1 MCFHILKISLKCRMI
16 LGRPGSGKPAAP
28 ESFVPRERE
37 QSAEGADGQEAHG
50 LRTTEVRQFFFIFIS
65 PKTPTQLSEV
75 SDCECWCQ
83 IAGKSK

>member
-16 LGRPGSGKPAAP
+16 LGRPGSGEPAAS

-50 LRTTEVRQFFFIFIS
+50 LRTTEVRQYLVLFFSF
-65 PKTPTQLSEV
+65 
-75 SDCECWCQ
+75 
-83 IAGKSK
+83 SKNPNTTIRSVRL